1 MKRLKKELSKV
12 YYEELEGMMWIV
24 RKNHECLNTQEKE
37 KLSALY
43 KLSPKLEQAHKQAI
57 KLTQTFN
64 THCSRKSGF
73 AKINR
78 WIKGVQKKGMECFS
92 KFTNTLN
99 RYKQI
104 ISNYFKARRN
114 SGFVEGLNNKIK
126 NAKRRCFGA
135 LKAAALWQRMQID
148 LMGYSMF
155 A

>member
-1 MKRLKKELSKV
+1 MFAVICMKAIYQSAISVFGRKRLVIDRYHVAKLYRDSLDKLRIKEMKRLKKELSKV

-24 RKNHECLNTQEKE
+24 RIKNHECLNTQEKE

-99 RYKQI
+99 RY
-104 ISNYFKARRN
+104 R
-114 SGFVEGLNNKIK
+114 GLHH
-126 NAKRRCFGA
+126 
-135 LKAAALWQRMQID
+135 
-148 LMGYSMF
+148 
-155 A
+155 